1 MSFCTLL
8 KTKLINGLMFIK
20 DKLAK
25 KNSQNMKLRSEVIIT
40 STLVFRAIIDYAER
54 NMISLI
60 VVGTKGRSAFKKALL
75 GSVTSEVLMY
85 SRVPVLVIR

>member
-1 MSFCTLL
+1 
-8 KTKLINGLMFIK
+8 
-20 DKLAK
+20 
-25 KNSQNMKLRSEVIIT
+25 MKLRSEVIIT